1 MKANTKMKKNTANGS
16 KASSSA
22 LEELFVDELKD
33 IFDAEKQLVK
43 ALPKMAK
50 AATSDKLQG
59 AISEHLEQTKGHV
72 QRLEKVFQS
81 LDMAARGKHCMAM
94 EGLISEGKEIIED
107 DLDDAVRD
115 AALIGAA
122 QKVEHYEIASYGTL
136 IAHAR
141 HLGHDEAIELLQETL
156 DEEKQTDENLTEL
169 AESEVNIE
177 AETEGEDEAEEDEEE
192 GEEEGEEED
201 LQE

>member
-1 MKANTKMKKNTANGS
+1 MKANTKTKTSGKNGS
-16 KASSSA
+16 KGSGSA
-22 LEELFVDELKD
+22 LNELFVEELKD

-59 AISEHLEQTKGHV
+59 AFTEHLEQTKGHV

-81 LDMAARGKHCMAM
+81 LDMPARGKHCMAM
-94 EGLISEGKEIIED
+94 EGLVSEGKEIMED
-107 DLDDAVRD
+107 DLDDTVRD

-169 AESEVNIE
+169 AESEVNVE
-177 AETEGEDEAEEDEEE
+177 AEAEGEDEAEEDEE
-192 GEEEGEEED
+192 GEEDEDAGEE
-201 LQE
+201 

>member
-1 MKANTKMKKNTANGS
+1 MKSKMKNGS
-16 KASSSA
+16 TNGKNGSANESA
-22 LEELFVDELKD
+22 LNELFVDELKD

-50 AATSDKLQG
+50 AATSENLQQ
-59 AISEHLEQTKGHV
+59 AFTEHLEQTKGHV
-72 QRLEKVFQS
+72 NRLEQVFQG
-81 LDMAARGKHCMAM
+81 LDMSAKGKHCMAM
-94 EGLISEGKEIIED
+94 EGLVAEGKEVIED
-107 DLDDAVRD
+107 DLQDVVRD

-141 HLGHDEAIELLQETL
+141 LLGHDDAVSLLQETL
-156 DEEKQTDENLTEL
+156 QEEKQTDENLTEL

-177 AETEGEDEAEEDEEE
+177 AEAE
-192 GEEEGEEED
+192 
-201 LQE
+201 